1 MCPIEIVEMMD
12 RPRLVLL
19 LGDFCKFVLPVLIGF
34 DDDYVVVLIVL
45 SVLAVLGELD
55 VLWKFRCLVE

>member
-12 RPRLVLL
+12 LLRLVLL
-19 LGDFCKFVLPVLIGF
+19 LGDFYKFVLPVLIGF
-34 DDDYVVVLIVL
+34 DDDYVEVLIVL

-55 VLWKFRCLVE
+55 VLLKFRCLV